1 MPEVNFNKRVSPEV
15 AQQTNLGTS
24 QDMQEQKKEL
34 PPLLSPKTNLTVS
47 KAPVDLEA
55 LVGKLKLETMDTKE
69 NSAKQTLQGAFT
81 AVIARALERGN
92 VSARNM
98 ALLEQ
103 AENYGKQ
110 LDITNTAIDTLTA
123 QNSQLKDI
131 VATQEK
137 EVAQVQK
144 NVDTLA
150 AEIAELEAKMQ
161 LSDAQISLLQ
171 IEIDSLASQI
181 ESEIDAQKQANLK
194 KRLATQKQKLEKE
207 KENLI
212 KLQAQ
217 KEVKQAELANAQTK
231 LETAKANLA
240 DVNVTLA
247 DAEAVLAAAMTA
259 KAGLK
264 QKINQALSE
273 ISDESVIRDIA
284 DKMKVDVSDVALL
297 LANDQGERSEE
308 EEKFLE
314 THNPVKI
321 LEDALSEHYQE
332 ILDAIA
338 AKRENIV

>member
-171 IEIDSLASQI
+171 IEIDSLTAQI

-207 KENLI
+207 KENLG
-212 KLQAQ
+212 KLDAQ
-217 KEVKQAELANAQTK
+217 KEVKQTDLAKAQAK

-284 DKMKVDVSDVALL
+284 DEMKMDVSDVAFLMS
-297 LANDQGERSEE
+297 NDPGERSEE
-308 EEKFLE
+308 EEKYLE
-314 THNPVKI
+314 THNPVQI

-332 ILDAIA
+332 ILDTIA